1 MPMSSEKSDIK
12 RWREDS
18 YCGENYPLPD
28 GNVTECD
35 PDGNTRCCGDYIF
48 CGNRD
53 FQCYCTTC
61 TDYRIVKKIQNS
73 GKSCVVTPIG
83 GFLKNVCVDKTK
95 SRNHFK
101 KSLYN
106 HRTSISLEP
115 EFWDALE
122 IKAKEQ
128 NISLSKLVLEIDN
141 EKPKDYNNLASYIRI
156 WVLKKIG

>member
-1 MPMSSEKSDIK
+1 MS
-12 RWREDS
+12 
-18 YCGENYPLPD
+18 L
-28 GNVTECD
+28 
-35 PDGNTRCCGDYIF
+35 
-48 CGNRD
+48 
-53 FQCYCTTC
+53 
-61 TDYRIVKKIQNS
+61 
-73 GKSCVVTPIG
+73 
-83 GFLKNVCVDKTK
+83 L
-95 SRNHFK
+95 K
-101 KSLYN
+101 KSFSIYN